1 MGIILGFEHD
11 LASSKV
17 LLVDDDSFMRRLFEA
32 QVKTLGCDVV
42 TAKNGEDAVK
52 MIPEEKPD
60 LVLMDVVMPGMDGFE
75 ACTWMKR
82 LPEMNG
88 VPVVLLTALGRDA
101 KERSFAAGAV
111 GFLRKPPSVIE
122 LQARL
127 STLLLIRGLEQELG
141 NEAPADELL
150 SKDSTFKPVV
160 WMTSSTPSLC
170 LRVSAQL
177 EREGF
182 TVKVFEG
189 LALLAAALESELL
202 PDLLILDHDPKDGDS
217 VEISRRIRSGE
228 ATAHVPILMLVL
240 DTDLKAELN
249 EAPCG
254 ASEFLGKNPDA
265 VDIRQRMKLL
275 LRLSV
280 LESAHH
286 VNRLKA

>member
-1 MGIILGFEHD
+1 MAIILGFGHD

-17 LLVDDDSFMRRLFEA
+17 LLVDDDLFMRRLFEV
-32 QVKTLGCDVV
+32 QVRTLGCDVV
-42 TAKNGEDAVK
+42 TATNGEEAVK
-52 MIPEEKPD
+52 MIPEQKPD

-75 ACTWMKR
+75 SCIWMNR
-82 LPEMNG
+82 LHEMKG

-101 KERSFAAGAV
+101 KERSFAAGAA
-111 GFLRKPPSVIE
+111 GFLRKPPSIIE

-127 STLLLIRGLEQELG
+127 STLLLIRSMEQELG
-141 NEAPADELL
+141 NAAPTEESL

-160 WMTSSTPSLC
+160 WMASTNQSLC
-170 LRVSAQL
+170 LRITAQL

-182 TVKVFEG
+182 MAKAFEG
-189 LALLAAALESELL
+189 LAPLSEALESDLL
-202 PDLLILDHDPKDGDS
+202 PDLLILDHDPKDGDA
-217 VEISRRIRSGE
+217 VEVSRRIRSAE
-228 ATAHVPILMLVL
+228 ATMHVPILMLVL
-240 DTDLKAELN
+240 EKDLKAELN

-265 VDIRQRMKLL
+265 ADLRQRMKLL

-280 LESAHH
+280 LESTRR

>member
-1 MGIILGFEHD
+1 MGIILGFGHD

-32 QVKTLGCDVV
+32 QVKTLGCKVGI
-42 TAKNGEDAVK
+42 AKNGEEAVK
-52 MIPEEKPD
+52 MIPDEKPD

-75 ACTWMKR
+75 ACIWMKR

-101 KERSFAAGAV
+101 KERSFAAGAA
-111 GFLRKPPSVIE
+111 GFLRKPPSLIE
-122 LQARL
+122 LQSKI

-141 NEAPADELL
+141 TDAPVVELL
-150 SKDSTFKPVV
+150 DKDSSFKPVV
-160 WMTSSTPSLC
+160 WMASTNQSLRLRITS
-170 LRVSAQL
+170 QL

-182 TVKVFEG
+182 TAKIFEG
-189 LALLAAALESELL
+189 LAPLSEALESDLL
-202 PDLLILDHDPKDGDS
+202 PDLLILEHDPKDGDA
-217 VEISRRIRSGE
+217 VEVSKRIRSAE

-240 DTDLKAELN
+240 DSDLKGELN

-254 ASEFLGKNPDA
+254 ASEFLLKSADA
-265 VDIRQRMKLL
+265 ADIRQRVKLL

-280 LESAHH
+280 LESARR

>member
-1 MGIILGFEHD
+1 MGIILGFGHD

-32 QVKTLGCDVV
+32 HVRTLGCNVV

-52 MIPEEKPD
+52 MVPEQKPD

-75 ACTWMKR
+75 ACTWMNR
-82 LPEMNG
+82 LTEMKG

-101 KERSFAAGAV
+101 KERSFAAGAT

-127 STLLLIRGLEQELG
+127 STLLLIRSLEQELG
-141 NEAPADELL
+141 NAAPADEPLG
-150 SKDSTFKPVV
+150 KDSTFNPVV
-160 WMTSSTPSLC
+160 WMASTNQSLR
-170 LRVSAQL
+170 LRITAQL

-182 TVKVFEG
+182 MAKTFEG
-189 LALLAAALESELL
+189 LAPLSEALESDLL
-202 PDLLILDHDPKDGDS
+202 PDLLILDHDPKDGDA
-217 VEISRRIRSGE
+217 VEVSRRIRSAE

-240 DTDLKAELN
+240 DGDLKAELN

-254 ASEFLGKNPDA
+254 ASEFLSKNPDA
-265 VDIRQRMKLL
+265 ADLRQRMKIL

-280 LESAHH
+280 LESARR
-286 VNRLKA
+286 VNRLKV

>member
-1 MGIILGFEHD
+1 MGIILGFGHD

-17 LLVDDDSFMRRLFEA
+17 LLVDDDAFMRRLFEA
-32 QVKTLGCDVV
+32 QVKALGCEVV
-42 TAKNGEDAVK
+42 IAKNGEEAVK

-60 LVLMDVVMPGMDGFE
+60 LVLMDVVMPGLDGFE
-75 ACTWMKR
+75 ACIWMRR
-82 LPEMNG
+82 LPPMKG

-101 KERSFAAGAV
+101 KERSFAAGAT
-111 GFLRKPPSVIE
+111 GFLRKPPSLIE
-122 LQARL
+122 LQTRL
-127 STLLLIRGLEQELG
+127 ATLMLIRKLEQELG
-141 NEAPADELL
+141 DDAPPEELL
-150 SKDSTFKPVV
+150 SKDSSFKPVV
-160 WMTSSTPSLC
+160 WMASANQSLC
-170 LRVSAQL
+170 LRVTAQL

-182 TVKVFEG
+182 MAKAFPG
-189 LALLAAALESELL
+189 LAPLSDELESELL
-202 PDLLILDHDPKDGDS
+202 PDLLILDHDPKDGDA
-217 VEISRRIRSGE
+217 VEVSRRIRAEE

-265 VDIRQRMKLL
+265 ADLRQRMKLL

-280 LESAHH
+280 LESAHR